1 MAGINNNDKAAL
13 LYAKEKKD
21 SYSRKKKEEKRGESK
36 KKPFLKRGEK
46 KESQQ
51 SHITWMM
58 ETDNERQKQSFSK

>member
-51 SHITWMM
+51 SHIT
-58 ETDNERQKQSFSK
+58 